1 MTPSLCSRLP
11 SGLNFSALLRRSGV
25 TALAAGILL
34 SFLLPPPLAA
44 QEKSDSPVFKKYRPP
59 PQPPLVV
66 QSDALYQMWE
76 TFIVTRK
83 ANSGDVLAQH
93 ELSIRYLL
101 GRGAAADTLR
111 AAYWMRKASDQ
122 DYTPAMFNFAIM
134 CYNGWGVPWDPFE
147 AYRLFRSCALKNM
160 VESEY
165 AMAQFLTEDLVV
177 PRNFDSAYVWVKKS
191 ADGGY
196 APAKEALARLEK
208 MGLGP
213 GRQDSVKAPP
223 VKPPNTGLVFLDFAQ
238 DTGAVSGDS
247 LLLREAI
254 QNASPSIRK
263 ALGISKLLET
273 ETQADSATLA
283 AIIQAGDAGSPEALT
298 VLGRSY
304 EKGIGVPKDPVRAC
318 ASYVRAVRL
327 DSPRAP
333 ELLLKLLEQKSTLPH
348 IKAGAAKGEPEAE
361 FAWAGISALGFDG
374 VLAQAQVYLSGDEAF
389 RFLTKAGEKGYTPAL
404 VEAGLAYYA
413 GRWVP
418 RSMEKATELWT
429 RAASLGSKDAIVRI
443 ALMTLRSPADT
454 SGRKEAVQ
462 ILRKAADQGSVLA
475 EVGLGYCYETGTG
488 LPVRDAEAAFY
499 YRAASVRGS
508 QDSFRALR
516 RMHDAIRPAGSEYRI
531 PD

>member
-1 MTPSLCSRLP
+1 MSFT
-11 SGLNFSALLRRSGV
+11 ALAPRSGV
-25 TALAAGILL
+25 LALAAGVLFL
-34 SFLLPPPLAA
+34 VCLPSFSPLAA
-44 QEKSDSPVFKKYRPP
+44 QDKNDSPVFKKYRPP

-66 QSDALYQMWE
+66 QSDALYEMWE

-83 ANSGDVLAQH
+83 ANAGDVLAQH
-93 ELSIRYLL
+93 ELSLRYLL
-101 GRGAAADTLR
+101 GRGAAPDTVR

-122 DYTPAMFNFAIM
+122 NYLPAMFNFAII

-147 AYRLFRSCALKNM
+147 AYRLFRSCALRNM
-160 VESEY
+160 AEAEY

-177 PRNFDSAYVWVKKS
+177 PRSFDSAYAWVRKS

-208 MGLGP
+208 QGMGP
-213 GRQDSVKAPP
+213 GRRDSVKASP
-223 VKPPNTGLVFLDFAQ
+223 VNAPNTGLVFLDLAQ

-247 LLLREAI
+247 LLLKEAI
-254 QNASPSIRK
+254 QSASPSIRR
-263 ALGISKLLET
+263 ALGISKLLDT
-273 ETQADSATLA
+273 ETQGDSSTLA

-318 ASYVRAVRL
+318 ATYVRAVRL

-333 ELLLKLLEQKSTLPH
+333 ELLLKLLEQKSTLLH
-348 IKAGAAKGEPEAE
+348 IKAAAAKGEPEAE
-361 FAWAGISALGFDG
+361 FAWAGVSALGFDG

-389 RFLTKAGEKGYTPAL
+389 RLLTKAGEKGYTPAL
-404 VEAGLAYYA
+404 VEEGLAYYA

-418 RSMEKATELWT
+418 QSLEKAIELWT
-429 RAASLGSKDAIVRI
+429 RAASLGSKDAMVRI
-443 ALMTLRSPADT
+443 ALTTLRAPADT

-462 ILRKAADQGSVLA
+462 ILKKAADQGSVLA

-488 LPVRDAEAAFY
+488 LPLRDAEAAFY

-516 RMHDAIRPAGSEYRI
+516 RMHDAIRPDDPEFHI

>member
-1 MTPSLCSRLP
+1 MTRSDPGGVPRLSVLP
-11 SGLNFSALLRRSGV
+11 RLILP
-25 TALAAGILL
+25 ALAAG
-34 SFLLPPPLAA
+34 FLLAWCVPAPALS
-44 QEKSDSPVFKKYRPP
+44 QEKNDSPVFKKYRPP

-66 QSDALYQMWE
+66 QSNSLYEMWE

-83 ANSGDVLAQH
+83 ANAGDVLAQH
-93 ELSIRYLL
+93 ELSLRYLL
-101 GRGAAADTLR
+101 GRGAAADTVR
-111 AAYWMRKASDQ
+111 AAFWMRRASDQ
-122 DYTPAMFNFAIM
+122 NYTPAMFNYGIM

-147 AYRLFRSCALKNM
+147 AFRVFRACAAKSM
-160 VESEY
+160 VEAEY
-165 AMAQFLTEDLVV
+165 AMAQFLTEDLVI
-177 PRNFDSAYVWVKKS
+177 PRNFDSAYAWVKRA

-196 APAKEALARLEK
+196 APAKEVLARLDK
-208 MGLGP
+208 QGLGP
-213 GRQDSVKAPP
+213 GHQDSVKPP
-223 VKPPNTGLVFLDFAQ
+223 AGRAPNTGLVFLDFAQ

-254 QNASPSIRK
+254 QNASPSVRR
-263 ALGISKLLET
+263 ALGISRLLET
-273 ETQADSATLA
+273 ETQADSSTLS
-283 AIIQAGDAGSPEALT
+283 AIMQAGEAGSPEALT

-304 EKGIGVPKDPVRAC
+304 EKGIGVAKDPVKAC
-318 ASYVRAVRL
+318 ASYVRAIRL

-333 ELLLKLLEQKSTLPH
+333 ELLLKLLEQKNTLPH
-348 IKAGAAKGEPEAE
+348 IKAAAARGEPEAE
-361 FAWAGISALGFDG
+361 FAWAGVSALGFDG

-389 RFLTKAGEKGYTPAL
+389 RLLTKAGEKGYTPAI

-418 RSMEKATELWT
+418 RNMEKATELWT

-443 ALMTLRSPADT
+443 ALMTLRSPSDT
-454 SGRKEAVQ
+454 SGRIEAVQ
-462 ILRKAADQGSVLA
+462 ILKRAADEGSVLA

-488 LPVRDAEAAFY
+488 LPVRNAEAAFF

-516 RMHDAIRPAGSEYRI
+516 RMHDAIRPDDPQFRI

>member
-1 MTPSLCSRLP
+1 MTSS
-11 SGLNFSALLRRSGV
+11 FSAGMRFSAIVPRSGAI
-25 TALAAGILL
+25 ALAAGILL
-34 SFLLPPPLAA
+34 SLCLESLSPLAA

-83 ANSGDVLAQH
+83 ANAGDVLAQH

-101 GRGAAADTLR
+101 GRGAAPDTLR

-122 DYTPAMFNFAIM
+122 AYTPAMFNFAIM
-134 CYNGWGVPWDPFE
+134 CYNGWGVQWDPFE

-160 VESEY
+160 AEAEY

-191 ADGGY
+191 AEAGY
-196 APAKEALARLEK
+196 TPAKEALSRLEK

-213 GRQDSVKAPP
+213 GRQDSVKVSP
-223 VKPPNTGLVFLDFAQ
+223 VKSTNTGLVFLDFGQ
-238 DTGAVSGDS
+238 DTVAALGDS

-254 QNASPSIRK
+254 QNASPSIRR
-263 ALGISKLLET
+263 ALGISKLLES
-273 ETQADSATLA
+273 ETQVDSSTLA

-318 ASYVRAVRL
+318 AAYVRAVRL

-333 ELLLKLLEQKSTLPH
+333 ELLVKLLEQKSTLPH
-348 IKAGAAKGEPEAE
+348 IKAGTAKGEPEAE
-361 FAWAGISALGFDG
+361 FAWAGVSALGFDG

-389 RFLTKAGEKGYTPAL
+389 RLLTKAGDKGYTPAL

-429 RAASLGSKDAIVRI
+429 RAASLGSKDAMVRI
-443 ALMTLRSPADT
+443 ALTTLRAPADT
-454 SGRKEAVQ
+454 SGRGEAVQ
-462 ILRKAADQGSVLA
+462 ILKRAADEGSLLA

-516 RMHDAIRPAGSEYRI
+516 RMHDAIRPGDPEFHL

>member
-1 MTPSLCSRLP
+1 MTSSAAAGMKSSAISPRLGVIAVAAGLLLSLGFP
-11 SGLNFSALLRRSGV
+11 SG
-25 TALAAGILL
+25 
-34 SFLLPPPLAA
+34 PPLAA
-44 QEKSDSPVFKKYRPP
+44 QDKSESPVFKKYRPP
-59 PQPPLVV
+59 PPPPLVM
-66 QSDALYQMWE
+66 QSDALYEMWE

-93 ELSIRYLL
+93 ELSIRCLV
-101 GRGAAADTLR
+101 GRGGAADTVR
-111 AAYWMRKASDQ
+111 AAYWMRKASEQ
-122 DYTPAMFNFAIM
+122 QYVPAMFNFGIM

-160 VESEY
+160 AEAEY

-191 ADGGY
+191 ADAGY

-208 MGLGP
+208 QGLGP
-213 GRQDSVKAPP
+213 GRLDSLKAPP
-223 VKPPNTGLVFLDFAQ
+223 VKSPNTGLVFLDFAQ

-247 LLLREAI
+247 LLLKEAI
-254 QNASPSIRK
+254 QSASPSVRR
-263 ALGISKLLET
+263 ALGISKFLET
-273 ETQADSATLA
+273 ESPADSATLA
-283 AIIQAGDAGSPEALT
+283 AIMQAGDAGSPEALT

-318 ASYVRAVRL
+318 AAYVRAVRL

-348 IKAGAAKGEPEAE
+348 IRSAATTGEPEAE
-361 FAWAGISALGFDG
+361 FAWAGVSALGFDG

-389 RFLTKAGEKGYTPAL
+389 RLLTKAGEKGYTPAL

-418 RSMEKATELWT
+418 ASMEKATELWT
-429 RAASLGSKDAIVRI
+429 RAASLGSKDAMVRI
-443 ALMTLRSPADT
+443 ALMTLRTEADT
-454 SGRKEAVQ
+454 SGRREAVE
-462 ILRKAADQGSVLA
+462 LLKRGAEEGSLLA

-488 LPVRDAEAAFY
+488 VPLRDAEAAFY

-516 RMHDAIRPAGSEYRI
+516 RMHDAIRPRSPEFHI

>member
-1 MTPSLCSRLP
+1 MTPSLCSRLA

-134 CYNGWGVPWDPFE
+134 CYNGWGVPWNPFE

-208 MGLGP
+208 MAPKDFSTFGLRP
-213 GRQDSVKAPP
+213 IQ
-223 VKPPNTGLVFLDFAQ
+223 
-238 DTGAVSGDS
+238 
-247 LLLREAI
+247 LLRF
-254 QNASPSIRK
+254 
-263 ALGISKLLET
+263 
-273 ETQADSATLA
+273 
-283 AIIQAGDAGSPEALT
+283 
-298 VLGRSY
+298 
-304 EKGIGVPKDPVRAC
+304 VRF
-318 ASYVRAVRL
+318 V
-327 DSPRAP
+327 
-333 ELLLKLLEQKSTLPH
+333 KS
-348 IKAGAAKGEPEAE
+348 
-361 FAWAGISALGFDG
+361 S
-374 VLAQAQVYLSGDEAF
+374 
-389 RFLTKAGEKGYTPAL
+389 
-404 VEAGLAYYA
+404 
-413 GRWVP
+413 
-418 RSMEKATELWT
+418 
-429 RAASLGSKDAIVRI
+429 
-443 ALMTLRSPADT
+443 
-454 SGRKEAVQ
+454 
-462 ILRKAADQGSVLA
+462 
-475 EVGLGYCYETGTG
+475 
-488 LPVRDAEAAFY
+488 
-499 YRAASVRGS
+499 
-508 QDSFRALR
+508 
-516 RMHDAIRPAGSEYRI
+516 
-531 PD
+531 

>member
-1 MTPSLCSRLP
+1 MTRRTVRGLP
-11 SGLNFSALLRRSGV
+11 SALPGFA
-25 TALAAGILL
+25 ALALGTGILF
-34 SFLLPPPLAA
+34 SLLLVAPPAGLA
-44 QEKSDSPVFKKYRPP
+44 QSKDDSPVFKKYRPP
-59 PQPPLVV
+59 AQPPIVV
-66 QSDALYQMWE
+66 QSDALYEMWE

-93 ELSIRYLL
+93 ELSIRYLF
-101 GRGAAADTLR
+101 GRGAAADTVR
-111 AAYWMRKASDQ
+111 AAYWMHKAADQ
-122 DYTPAMFNFAIM
+122 NYTPAMFNYGIM

-147 AYRLFRSCALKNM
+147 AYRLFHACAEKGM

-165 AMAQFLTEDLVV
+165 AMAQFMTEDLVV
-177 PRNFDSAYVWVKKS
+177 PRNFDSAYAWVRKS
-191 ADGGY
+191 ASAGY

-208 MGLGP
+208 QGLGP
-213 GRQDSVKAPP
+213 GHRDTANAPP
-223 VKPPNTGLVFLDFAQ
+223 AKAPNTGLVFLDFEQEA
-238 DTGAVSGDS
+238 GAVPGDS
-247 LLLREAI
+247 LLLKEAI
-254 QNASPSIRK
+254 QNASPSVRR

-273 ETQADSATLA
+273 ESQADSSTLS
-283 AIIQAGDAGSPEALT
+283 AIMLAGEAGSPEALT

-304 EKGIGVPKDPVRAC
+304 EKGIGVPKDPVKAC
-318 ASYVRAVRL
+318 ASYVRAIRL

-333 ELLLKLLEQKSTLPH
+333 ELLVKLLEQKNTLPH
-348 IKAGAAKGEPEAE
+348 IKAAAAKGEPEAE
-361 FAWAGISALGFDG
+361 FAWAGVSALGFDG

-389 RFLTKAGEKGYTPAL
+389 KLLTKAGEKGYTPAL

-418 RSMEKATELWT
+418 QSLEKATELWT
-429 RAASLGSKDAIVRI
+429 RAASLGSKDAMVRI
-443 ALMTLRSPADT
+443 ALTTLRAPADT
-454 SGRKEAVQ
+454 SGRGEAVQ
-462 ILRKAADQGSVLA
+462 ILKRAADEGSVLA

-516 RMHDAIRPAGSEYRI
+516 RMHDAIRPGDPEFHL

>member
-1 MTPSLCSRLP
+1 MTSFLFAGIR
-11 SGLNFSALLRRSGV
+11 FSALLLRSGV
-25 TALAAGILL
+25 IFLAAGILL
-34 SFLLPPPLAA
+34 SLCVPSRFPLAA
-44 QEKSDSPVFKKYRPP
+44 QEKNDSPVFKKYRPP

-83 ANSGDVLAQH
+83 ANAGDVLAQH

-101 GRGAAADTLR
+101 GRGAAADTAR
-111 AAYWMRKASDQ
+111 AAYWMRRASDQ
-122 DYTPAMFNFAIM
+122 HYTPAMFNFGIM

-147 AYRLFRSCALKNM
+147 SYRLFRSCALKDM
-160 VESEY
+160 AEAEF
-165 AMAQFLTEDLVV
+165 AMAQFLTEDLVI
-177 PRNFDSAYVWVKKS
+177 PRNFDSAYAWVKKS
-191 ADGGY
+191 ADAGY
-196 APAKEALARLEK
+196 APAKEALLRLERE
-208 MGLGP
+208 GLGP
-213 GRQDSVKAPP
+213 GHRDSVKAPP
-223 VKPPNTGLVFLDFAQ
+223 LKSPNTGLVFLDFAQ
-238 DTGAVSGDS
+238 DTGGVSGDS
-247 LLLREAI
+247 LLLKEAI
-254 QNASPSIRK
+254 QNASPSIRR

-273 ETQADSATLA
+273 ETPADSSTLA
-283 AIIQAGDAGSPEALT
+283 AITQAGDAGSPEALT

-304 EKGIGVPKDPVRAC
+304 EKGIGVPKDAVRAC

-333 ELLLKLLEQKSTLPH
+333 ELLLKLLEQKNTLPH

-361 FAWAGISALGFDG
+361 FAWAGVSALGFDG

-389 RFLTKAGEKGYTPAL
+389 RLLTKAGEKGYTPAL

-418 RSMEKATELWT
+418 QSMEKATELWT
-429 RAASLGSKDAIVRI
+429 RAASLGSKDAMVRI
-443 ALMTLRSPADT
+443 ALTALRAPADT

-462 ILRKAADQGSVLA
+462 LLKRAADEGSVLA

-488 LPVRDAEAAFY
+488 VPVRDAEAAFY

-516 RMHDAIRPAGSEYRI
+516 RMHDAIRPVDPEFRI
-531 PD
+531 AN

>member
-1 MTPSLCSRLP
+1 MTHTRSLLTAAAAAVLLCLP
-11 SGLNFSALLRRSGV
+11 GLSALP
-25 TALAAGILL
+25 LL
-34 SFLLPPPLAA
+34 A
-44 QEKSDSPVFKKYRPP
+44 QEKTDSPVFKKYRPP

-66 QSDALYQMWE
+66 QSDALYEMWE

-83 ANSGDVLAQH
+83 ANAGDVLAQH
-93 ELSIRYLL
+93 ELSIRYLI
-101 GRGAAADTLR
+101 GRGAAADTVR
-111 AAYWMRKASDQ
+111 AAHWMKKAADQ
-122 DYTPAMFNFAIM
+122 NYTPAMFNFGIM
-134 CYNGWGVPWDPFE
+134 SYNGWGVPWDPFE
-147 AYRLFRSCALKNM
+147 AYRLFRLCAEKKM
-160 VESEY
+160 IEAEY
-165 AMAQFLTEDLVV
+165 AMAQFLTEDLVI

-208 MGLGP
+208 QGLGP
-213 GRQDSVKAPP
+213 GRPDTAKAPQARA
-223 VKPPNTGLVFLDFAQ
+223 PNTGLVFLDFAQ
-238 DTGAVSGDS
+238 DTGAVTGDS

-254 QNASPSIRK
+254 QSASPSIRR

-273 ETQADSATLA
+273 ETQADSSTLRA
-283 AIIQAGDAGSPEALT
+283 LIQAGEAGSPEALT

-304 EKGIGVPKDPVRAC
+304 EKGIGVPKDAVKAC

-333 ELLLKLLEQKSTLPH
+333 ELLLKLAEQKSTLSRL
-348 IKAGAAKGEPEAE
+348 KAEAAKGDPEAE
-361 FAWAGISALGFDG
+361 FAWAGLSAVGYDG

-389 RFLTKAGEKGYTPAL
+389 RLLTQAGEKKYTPAL

-418 RSMEKATELWT
+418 QNMEKATDLWT

-443 ALMTLRSPADT
+443 ALMTLRSPSDT
-454 SGRKEAVQ
+454 SGRREAVQ
-462 ILRKAADQGSVLA
+462 ILKRAADEGSLLA

-488 LPVRDAEAAFY
+488 LPKRDAEAAFY

-516 RMHDAIRPAGSEYRI
+516 RMHDAIRPDDPEFRI
-531 PD
+531 SD